1 MTTPR
6 TDPPAR
12 GGDALLGLLAFA
24 VIIGSAA
31 IAGVCVLGSWWLL
44 PLGLLA
50 VIGLAIV
57 VAYALVHLMSEN
69 DLRAPQL
76 PAREPVAR
84 PEPSTAPVRA
94 LPSH

>member
-12 GGDALLGLLAFA
+12 GGDALLGLMAFA
-24 VIIGSAA
+24 VIAGSAA

-69 DLRAPQL
+69 DLRAHQL
-76 PAREPVAR
+76 PERAPAAR
-84 PEPSTAPVRA
+84 PQPRA
-94 LPSH
+94 AVSH